1 LLFLN
6 TKAMLSDAVALSW
19 CCFWLV
25 VGQLRLSVMSQSSSH
40 AHAHIDVLLSTNIHQ
55 EERSKKLGEPVSYQC
70 HTIDGLQRSYSRIHG
85 NVTLVD

>member
-1 LLFLN
+1 
-6 TKAMLSDAVALSW
+6 
-19 CCFWLV
+19 
-25 VGQLRLSVMSQSSSH
+25 MSQSSSH

-70 HTIDGLQRSYSRIHG
+70 HTIDGQCQITVTTQLFTYSRIHG